1 MNDFDPWTSPHSY
14 SQPFNPTSPL
24 DYVVAEES
32 RRPSIWRGT
41 FWLALIIIAALTIFG
56 ASMAFADTTKS
67 PSRIADIYGGL
78 NHQPTRLEIED
89 RQRAAGVGQNLR
101 QRAADDE
108 MVQKLY
114 EELMRRARAG

>member
-14 SQPFNPTSPL
+14 SRPFNPTSSL
-24 DYVVAEES
+24 SYVVAEES
-32 RRPSIWRGT
+32 RRPSIWRGA

-56 ASMAFADTTKS
+56 ASMAFADTTKP
-67 PSRIADIYGGL
+67 PSRIANIYGGL
-78 NHQPTRLEIED
+78 NHQPTRSEAED

-101 QRAADDE
+101 QRAVDDE